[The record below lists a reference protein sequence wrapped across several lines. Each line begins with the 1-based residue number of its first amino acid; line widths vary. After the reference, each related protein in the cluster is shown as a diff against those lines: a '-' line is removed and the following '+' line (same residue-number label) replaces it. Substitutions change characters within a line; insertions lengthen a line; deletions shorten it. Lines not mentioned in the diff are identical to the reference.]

1 MGVKNLN
8 KVLNDCVQE
17 PYDKYHSVIIIDGSN
32 LIFQVLSR
40 QLSKLKK
47 SGTAVIN
54 RWHSFDA
61 PLVKTMVY
69 IIQESI
75 NDISNQLE
83 RYFNRGVKEIYIV
96 TDPHQTP
103 SYQINTTMK
112 YNHKYEKLITG
123 DDSLKNG
130 ETVELNIK
138 FAEQNLRKE
147 RNSKEKYIE
156 QEIGYIKE
164 LKRKDESIENFDPN
178 HFDCLTEEQV
188 NILIDIFKQ
197 SYCFNDNG
205 NLLRLGW
212 IVLKT
217 IDFKFRKNGVMI
229 VDAVDEA
236 DLVIKNIA
244 REVSECSEDT
254 NILVLSMDTDYNI
267 LFSNMPN
274 VDVSTL
280 LRNDVIRNPYKCW
293 KQILGNIYSYETV
306 IRISPILG
314 NDYTVGEPLIGANN
328 YKDILCLYNVDDKF
342 NELKKSARK
351 KVYKVVY
358 GVEKP
363 EGILKNEEVD
373 DMIYNWCAKD
383 KSKENDYF
391 KKYYLSN
398 IIYEN
403 WEKYNRYNIIEPQN
417 EASIEEEIKTSFVKI
432 IATIDENYK
441 NGITLYNWN
450 SSFLFTDWKGFFNSI
465 KKVESSES
473 NFMKYYREWVEIMN
487 VQEGAELMD
496 EEAEETEID
505 EIII

>member
-8 KVLNDCVQE
+8 KILNECEQE

-47 SGTAVIN
+47 EGTVIN
-54 RWHSFDA
+54 RWNSFDA
-61 PLVKTMVY
+61 PLVKMMIY
-69 IIQESI
+69 IIRESI

-83 RYFNRGVKEIYIV
+83 RYFNRGVKEIFIV

-103 SYQINTTMK
+103 SYKINTTME

-147 RNSKEKYIE
+147 RNNKEKYID
-156 QEIGYIKE
+156 QEIGYIMG

-217 IDFKFRKNGVMI
+217 IDFKFREKGVRV

-244 REVSECSEDT
+244 SEYSEDT

-267 LFSNMPN
+267 LFSDMPN

-280 LRNDVIRNPYKCW
+280 IRNDVIRNPCKCW
-293 KQILGNIYSYETV
+293 KQILGNIYSYGTV

-342 NELKKSARK
+342 NELKRSARK
-351 KVYKVVY
+351 KIYKVVY

-373 DMIYNWCAKD
+373 DIIYNWCAKD
-383 KSKENDYF
+383 KNKENDYF

-403 WEKYNRYNIIEPQN
+403 WKMYGRYRIIDSQDEFT
-417 EASIEEEIKTSFVKI
+417 IEEERETSFVKI
-432 IATIDENYK
+432 LATIDENYK

-450 SSFLFTDWKGFFNSI
+450 SAFLFTDWKEFFNS
-465 KKVESSES
+465 VEKIELSES
-473 NFMKYYREWVEIMN
+473 DFMVYYHTCDEMDIE
-487 VQEGAELMD
+487 EGAELMD
-496 EEAEETEID
+496 EEEEGTTFMD
-505 EIII
+505 EITI